1 MKLIKYKS
9 LLLFLFVFYFCMGAS
24 KFAQVLWFDKTGN
37 LVNYSLSYSAMAI
50 AGAFSFLLSNWISKL
65 TLKTAITVFIPIYVV
80 GMLLRTIPSPSII
93 PIISGIISGIGA
105 ATVLLIVRTWIFKLT
120 DESTKDK
127 SFVVSSRYT
136 VMQIALTLATLCAGQ
151 FLSFYK
157 DLGFAYISVLI
168 GSSLLLFLT
177 LLVRNFPTQTV
188 FKKDKILTVFPEDK
202 KMGIVLYLSVILLG
216 ISISLIEPL
225 LPVIVSDNGYSTS
238 ATSLIISIYGA
249 VKVGSSFLFQHR
261 LLSAR
266 PQIGFLLC
274 ELVIGGLFIILG
286 LVDVATLVIIVC
298 IYLLSVSTAGFF
310 ILKEIMEYDMLPKK
324 DLAIYIGL
332 LQSAFLLGDSVG
344 SPVGAFIY
352 TNSGQSHLFIV
363 FGIASCLGGII
374 YFMLYVWM
382 RRKLERSRLN
392 L

>member
-202 KMGIVLYLSVILLG
+202 KMGIVIYLSVILLG

-225 LPVIVSDNGYSTS
+225 LPVIVADNGYSTS
-238 ATSLIISIYGA
+238 ATSLIISIYGLI
-249 VKVGSSFLFQHR
+249 KVGSSFLFQHR

-286 LVDVATLVIIVC
+286 LVDVATLVIIIGV
-298 IYLLSVSTAGFF
+298 YLLSISTAGFF

-344 SPVGAFIY
+344 SPIGASIY
-352 TNSGQSHLFIV
+352 THSGQSLLFIV
-363 FGIASCLGGII
+363 FGIASCLGGLV
-374 YFMLYVWM
+374 YFMLYYWM
-382 RRKLERSRLN
+382 KRKLDRSVDL
-392 L
+392 